1 MHGSVLLQL
10 HLPDKVSLF
19 SINCPCGPEKCP
31 KEDGQCLFDIKSW
44 SDYIQPTY
52 WTSVISWHSWQHI
65 HIERNKIWSDQA
77 RSWVSA
83 CIKMIRGLRSHFFS
97 WGKTAMGWLWV
108 TIISVSL
115 QSMSKD
121 FLTLKAAEW
130 ITQHSAS
137 IVSWYLDTVSSHHDL
152 FLSIS
157 FHSCPTTAL
166 AVFNSSP
173 ACPFL
178 CSFTWPFYL
187 FPPCSP
193 DCRPHSGFYFSA
205 FKTGFI
211 FPNPCC
217 QNSS

>member
-1 MHGSVLLQL
+1 MWAW
-10 HLPDKVSLF
+10 
-19 SINCPCGPEKCP
+19 EMP
-31 KEDGQCLFDIKSW
+31 KGRRTIGNLCLFDIKSW

-108 TIISVSL
+108 PIISVSL

-178 CSFTWPFYL
+178 CSFTWPFYISSHLVALTVDLTVVFISLHSRQVL
-187 FPPCSP
+187 FFLIHVARTLARRPLPPCW
-193 DCRPHSGFYFSA
+193 
-205 FKTGFI
+205 
-211 FPNPCC
+211 
-217 QNSS
+217 SS